1 MMTNKKHMYT
11 RNIRNTKNIRKIM
24 KNATK
29 ITKKYRDHSRN
40 KKLSIG
46 GADLS
51 NDQTA
56 SEIMNEVKNERKFN
70 INNFS
75 MPLANVPILKK
86 TRELA
91 EGLIIKGVDEI
102 GLLLGVD
109 LYSSQSIGDKLE
121 EIKMVLADPKNKEKL
136 KEIVS
141 EAAKVGSVAIEA
153 ATPFIEPLL
162 DKTVKLGRDA
172 MTKISESAVKIGM
185 NTAEEIP
192 GVGVV
197 IGTVRSLS
205 DAGEAVLAAS
215 NAATEVIT
223 TTSDSI
229 NAATKNFERLMKEK
243 MDGLNRISDSVN
255 KFQQPFNRVKQ
266 MQIPKMTNPMTNIPN
281 PMKNMTTPM
290 PKISGG
296 TRRKYKKFTKYTKTH
311 KNS

>member
-1 MMTNKKHMYT
+1 MTNKKHMYT
-11 RNIRNTKNIRKIM
+11 RNTRNIRNAKNIRKMM

-29 ITKKYRDHSRN
+29 ITKKYKDHSRN

-75 MPLANVPILKK
+75 MPLANVAIIKK
-86 TRELA
+86 TAELA
-91 EGLIIKGVDEI
+91 EGLIIKGIDEV

-162 DKTVKLGRDA
+162 EKTVKLGRDA
-172 MTKISESAVKIGM
+172 MTKIGESAVKIGM

-266 MQIPKMTNPMTNIPN
+266 MQIPNMANPMKNIPN
-281 PMKNMTTPM
+281 PMTNAMS
-290 PKISGG
+290 KISGG
-296 TRRKYKKFTKYTKTH
+296 TTRKYKKSTKHTKTH
-311 KNS
+311 KTL

>member
-1 MMTNKKHMYT
+1 MTNKKHMYT
-11 RNIRNTKNIRKIM
+11 RNARNTKNIKNIRKIM
-24 KNATK
+24 KNATN
-29 ITKKYRDHSRN
+29 ITKKYKHHSRN
-40 KKLSIG
+40 ENLSIG

-51 NDQTA
+51 NDQNA

-70 INNFS
+70 INNFN
-75 MPLANVPILKK
+75 MPLANIPILKK

-109 LYSSQSIGDKLE
+109 LYSSQSIADKLE
-121 EIKMVLADPKNKEKL
+121 EIKLVITDPKNKEKL
-136 KEIVS
+136 REIVS

-172 MTKISESAVKIGM
+172 MSKIGESAVKIGM

-192 GVGVV
+192 GVGIIV
-197 IGTVRSLS
+197 GTVRSLS
-205 DAGEAVLAAS
+205 DAGEAALSAS
-215 NAATEVIT
+215 SALSEVVT
-223 TTSDSI
+223 TTSDTI
-229 NAATKNFERLMKEK
+229 NAASKNFERLMKEK
-243 MDGLNRISDSVN
+243 MNGLNRINDSVN

-266 MQIPKMTNPMTNIPN
+266 MQMPNLPNMPN
-281 PMKNMTTPM
+281 PMS
-290 PKISGG
+290 KISGG
-296 TRRKYKKFTKYTKTH
+296 SRRRKYKKSTKTH